1 MPILAR
7 SISGLFAVV
16 RRPTNIVLLLGGSVV
31 VTSGYLVAMYFA
43 VQAFG
48 GDLSFA
54 QVGAI
59 YLTGSAIASA
69 APTPGGIGALEAAVI
84 AGLVAAGMPNDIA
97 VPSVFLFRLGT
108 FWLPILPGWGAF
120 SWMQKA
126 DYL

>member
-1 MPILAR
+1 MNIL
-7 SISGLFAVV
+7 
-16 RRPTNIVLLLGGSVV
+16 LLLGGSVV

-120 SWMQKA
+120 RWMQKA